1 MRLVLNF
8 NYTRVMHVT
17 QSRDVTIKTTQPTRF
32 LRAAL
37 RVALAE
43 SECLSV
49 TRVTVYLYSHYLQF
63 LFIVQSSFIRDL
75 YIDAMIAKS
84 KCSSC
89 FVVSCRQ

>member
-37 RVALAE
+37 RVALA
-43 SECLSV
+43 ECLSV

-89 FVVSCRQ
+89 FVVTCRQ